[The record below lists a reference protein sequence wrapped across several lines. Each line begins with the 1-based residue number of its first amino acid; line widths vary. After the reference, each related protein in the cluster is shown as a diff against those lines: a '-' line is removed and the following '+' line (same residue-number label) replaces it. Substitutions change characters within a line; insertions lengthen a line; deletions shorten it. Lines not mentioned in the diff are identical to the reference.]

1 MTLRILGAVLAGG
14 AARRFGGDKALALAH
29 GVPMIDRIAAGLRP
43 QVAEMVLCGRSLPGW
58 HMLDDR
64 PRAGLGPL
72 GGLCAALRHAQ
83 RQGFDLVLSVA
94 SDVLPVPAELA
105 GWLGAGAGAGAGADA
120 AVVAGQHLLGLWPT
134 ALADKLDSH
143 LAASDDRS
151 LRTWIAACG
160 AKPVEI
166 PVTMFNINTPADLV
180 RFESDGGCARG

>member
-1 MTLRILGAVLAGG
+1 MTSRILGAVVAGG

-29 GVPMIDRIAAGLRP
+29 GVPLIDRIAAGLRP
-43 QVAEMVLCGRSLPGW
+43 QVVEIVLCGRSLPGW
-58 HMLDDR
+58 QTLDDR

-72 GGLCAALRHAQ
+72 GGLCAALHHAQ
-83 RQGFDLVLSVA
+83 RQGFDVVLSVA

-105 GWLGAGAGAGAGADA
+105 RWLSAGADFGA

-134 ALADKLDSH
+134 ALADRLDAH

-166 PVTMFNINTPADLV
+166 PITMFNINTPADLV